1 MKTPTRKMPRFQNLT
16 RQNLCKI
23 EPTIPRKILK
33 PTLIK
38 AAIMAQ
44 SHHYWLDLWTS
55 PLCNVFSSETHVIDF
70 RTIWLRPSILYK
82 NKKASYNDL
91 VRVSMWCS
99 LNFKHLVRCFLYL
112 TICTERSLSCFI
124 MNLLTLDKIST
135 TFPKR
140 LVFMD
145 IYRISERL

>member
-1 MKTPTRKMPRFQNLT
+1 MTPPTRKMPRFQNPT

-70 RTIWLRPSILYK
+70 RTIWLRPSILHK
-82 NKKASYNDL
+82 NRKASYNDFIC
-91 VRVSMWCS
+91 VFCDVH
-99 LNFKHLVRCFLYL
+99 FKHLPKYFLENL
-112 TICTERSLSCFI
+112 AMSTERSLSCFI
-124 MNLLTLDKIST
+124 MNLLTLDKISS

>member
-1 MKTPTRKMPRFQNLT
+1 MTQKPMKTPTRKMPRFQNPT

-23 EPTIPRKILK
+23 EPTIPRKILE

-70 RTIWLRPSILYK
+70 RTIWLRPSILRK
-82 NKKASYNDL
+82 NRKAL
-91 VRVSMWCS
+91 CEIH
-99 LNFKHLVRCFLYL
+99 FEHLPKLFFQNL
-112 TICTERSLSCFI
+112 TISPESLLSCFI
-124 MNLLTLDKIST
+124 MNLFTLDKISS